1 MSDGNT
7 ADELPPLRIGLAGLG
22 TVGGSVAKILVE
34 DADALA
40 ARAGRRLEL
49 VRVASRTPKPDMNIG
64 GASFDTDLRSLSGN
78 EVDVIVEL
86 IGGVDTAS
94 DVIRTALAERTPVV
108 TANKALI
115 AEDGNALF
123 ELAQTQP
130 IGFEASVAGGI
141 PIINAL
147 TNGLTA
153 NNVEWLAG
161 IINGTSNYILTAMEE
176 EGKTFADALADA
188 QRLGYAEADPTFD
201 VEGIDAAQKLAIL
214 AALAFGTPIDADGVF
229 TEGISSIAIDDI
241 RFARELGYSIKH
253 LGFARRGDGA
263 IEARVHPTL
272 IRQNALLGSING
284 VTNAVTVCGDLVG
297 STTYVGPG
305 AGGDAT
311 ASSVVSDLVA
321 LARGALAPPKL
332 GGRSLPRLPIDEVVC
347 PFYLRISAIDE
358 PGVFGH
364 VADLLGNHGVSIEG
378 AIQRP
383 DSARGN
389 EPVPIVIL
397 TNAVRDATMAEV
409 GQAIEALPGVAEAIT
424 KIRVAEI
431 D

>member
-1 MSDGNT
+1 MDH
-7 ADELPPLRIGLAGLG
+7 LPPLRVGLAGLG
-22 TVGGSVAKILVE
+22 TVGRAVARILVE
-34 DADALA
+34 DADKLA
-40 ARAGRRLEL
+40 ERAGRRLEL
-49 VRVASRTPKPDMNIG
+49 VRVASRTPKPDANIG
-64 GASFDTDLRSLSGN
+64 AARFDTDLGSLSGN
-78 EVDVIVEL
+78 GVDVIVEL
-86 IGGVDTAS
+86 IGGVDTAA
-94 DVIRTALAERTPVV
+94 DVIEAALRSKTPVV
-108 TANKALI
+108 TANKALL
-115 AEDGNALF
+115 AERGNALF
-123 ELAQTQP
+123 ELAGDET

-147 TNGLTA
+147 MNGLAA
-153 NNVEWLAG
+153 NNVEWMAG

-176 EGKTFADALADA
+176 EGKTFGDALADA

-214 AALAFGTPIDADGVF
+214 AALAFETPIDVEGVF
-229 TEGISSIAIDDI
+229 TEGISAIAIEDI

-253 LGFARRGDGA
+253 LGYTRRRDGK

-272 IRQNALLGSING
+272 IKETSLLGAING
-284 VTNAVTVCGDLVG
+284 VTNAVTVFGDVVG

-311 ASSVVSDLVA
+311 ASSVVADLVA
-321 LARGALAPPKL
+321 LARGSLARPSTGGPALARVPMV
-332 GGRSLPRLPIDEVVC
+332 DVVC
-347 PFYLRISAIDE
+347 PFYLRISAVDE

-364 VADLLGNHGVSIEG
+364 VADLLGAHDISIE
-378 AIQRP
+378 AALQRP
-383 DSARGN
+383 NVARGN

-397 TNAVRDATMAEV
+397 TNAVRDATMTEV
-409 GQAIEALPGVAEAIT
+409 AKAIEALPGVAEAVA